1 MKKQI
6 IATLFVIIIIS
17 CGLSGCQDTKTKNNN
32 ETAGDNSSS
41 EEPQGARLLLT
52 ASKTLLDQS
61 PGRLLKDFTTISVTL
76 KDVNNKPMKKYAVS
90 FRSTHPDVHLLGDNP
105 VDTNT
110 NGYAEITAEIEK
122 FSEIQTFT
130 SRDYKDTMQIIAT
143 CDALNL
149 SEEINIT
156 VDVMDWVT
164 VFYSGTSDITFDNER
179 TAFYANGIE
188 IKFAVNDPEAWNNI
202 FDSSRAVT
210 LSLNQYRAFE
220 IGQVK
225 RNSTIYFFYKYK
237 IASSQEPLDHGE
249 IGQTYLHT
257 YNSWVHNVAIIPPS
271 SGKPTDEWG
280 EFSYKIP

>member
-6 IATLFVIIIIS
+6 IATLLVIILVS

-61 PGRLLKDFTTISVTL
+61 PERLLKDFTTISVTL
-76 KDVNNKPMKKYAVS
+76 KDVNNKPMKNYAVS
-90 FRSTHPDVHLLGDNP
+90 FTTTHPDVHFLGENP
-105 VDTNT
+105 VETNS

-122 FSEIQTFT
+122 YVEIQTFT
-130 SRDYKDTMQIIAT
+130 SRDYKTTMKIIAT
-143 CDALNL
+143 CYALNL

-188 IKFAVNDPEAWNNI
+188 IKFAVNDPGAWHNV
-202 FDSSRAVT
+202 FDSSRAQFV
-210 LSLNQYRAFE
+210 SANQYRAFSL
-220 IGQVK
+220 GQVK

-249 IGQTYLHT
+249 IGQTYVHT

-271 SGKPTDEWG
+271 SGKPTDDWG

>member
-61 PGRLLKDFTTISVTL
+61 PGRLLKDSTMISVTL
-76 KDVNNKPMKKYAVS
+76 KDVNNKPMKNYAVS

-130 SRDYKDTMQIIAT
+130 SRDYKTTMKIIAT
-143 CDALNL
+143 CNALNL

-210 LSLNQYRAFE
+210 LSPNQYRAFE